1 MASSDEPLYLTV
13 GTDVSAKYR
22 GAFCEAKIK
31 KVNRMVKCRVT
42 FKNNLG
48 THVIPDEHIK
58 GNTLRVGAHVEAKH
72 PDRNQYF
79 EAVIGKLLDYS
90 QYTVVF
96 DDGDETT
103 LRRTSLCLKSGRH
116 FAESETLDQL
126 PLTNPE
132 HFGTPVMGSKLKRK
146 RRSMLSIATIRN
158 LVYREEDSS
167 DEESAPTPPPA
178 PTPPRRATPTS
189 GSRGNSAGGNSR
201 ATTPSSSE
209 WRIGRVAILDTG
221 DKRKRDSWAP
231 VLVVNPT
238 GATGQG
244 ISNPVP
250 RDDVV
255 VRSFRDAKFSQ
266 VNRRELREFLREDAT
281 ARAETNPLRLA
292 VERALTFLDRG
303 ELPTGWQG
311 SALLLSS
318 GPAIPARPPTPMR
331 PTAASASPA
340 SSANDAGSGGGNSAA
355 AADDD
360 GHDSQSDVSDDEPSE
375 EKDRFVAQ
383 LYKFMDERGTPIN
396 KGPSMAG
403 RDLNLYRLFRV
414 VSKLGGCNRVTNH
427 NQWKTVYARLGLPSP
442 ANQTNAHLL
451 RGAYKKYLQS
461 FEDFYR
467 KLGCTM
473 VSNPRS
479 GRVRHRSD
487 RIMTRNQDRGLALF
501 ARKDK
506 EKKKEEKAK
515 EEDKDKDKDKDDD
528 KKAKEKSATAAAT
541 PPVVVKEEPPP
552 EKPRPSRT
560 SRVKQEEESSSSGG
574 GAASAPSPAAKPT
587 PTAAAAAAT
596 AAVSQDDTKVRTRE
610 DARREKHDSPEKRE
624 AKSSS
629 VPPPPPPPSLRK
641 SESVESADTD
651 SAKEPPAVAPAA
663 ASTPTP
669 AEKSRTSKSKDAET
683 TPTTTPKRQPKKN
696 KTEEPPEK
704 EKVDEKTNASVAA
717 AEPETKPEPLP
728 RPESGEPTRRCSLDM
743 SIDVGDRVKVK
754 YGRGRQL
761 KIYEAKVLRIEEECS
776 EKKFYVH
783 YTGWNMRYDE
793 WVRKNRIVENVTDKT
808 SRRKRLQKEKQQA
821 DASPHQKTQS
831 GPNGNQQSSAQST
844 TNNAPSSSESPTSSK
859 KGVRRGRPPSVSSN
873 RSRALSAT
881 PPPGKPSPNSMSTR
895 ASRSERALAS
905 DQLSGSGSEPRRR
918 SRRKSGTHSPPCPDD
933 DEEGS
938 GDEDDDI
945 SLKSH
950 ISIKI
955 EPGEPSE
962 DLEKTTSAITTDSSE
977 DAPLPPSPEPK
988 PDTLDQET
996 VVKEEP
1002 REEVEE
1008 KMECD
1013 DEDTDIDES
1022 STTSLAAFVAA
1033 ARAQSKEEASQENV
1047 AEEAADEEESEADT
1061 TLHIEEEAAKVT
1073 DVEEVLNT
1081 TIAEDEDSLLEE
1093 GSLVIFEDE
1102 KAEDAAEDEEQPP
1115 PTEPEVVA
1123 AAAVS
1128 LKQEDDDVV
1137 AEETREVAEEEPKE
1151 VEQPEVVPAV
1161 EMSRPPTITGTRV
1174 ITIFPPAPE
1183 PEVLKHIDWLK
1194 HEEVSN
1200 KQDSQEEKEE
1210 EQQEEAEGEPEAEI
1224 PSSPPPIDNEDNLEE
1239 EEELAAES
1247 ISDVLLLPP
1256 SLVAKEG
1263 PERDALL
1270 APEHSLP
1277 ASEFDVCKDEEE
1289 EDEEELP
1296 KEEEDEDDDNGEP
1309 SSPMGIAE
1317 RDQLASAMERIEFVK
1332 EESESASTQDFYK
1345 VALALSDDGSNSN
1358 VLRIEEEGAK
1368 SIDEPIEFP
1377 PVCGETVMSAAEVEV
1392 GAVDGGEPTTKRTI
1406 KRKKFKGTK
1415 TKFGAEAKLKGRK
1428 KMKGQLL
1435 PDGTPAKA
1443 PRLKKCRKVGD
1454 GEQRVVKKRKKLKN
1468 ADGGDD
1474 LTDPGMKKAKRKM
1487 RKANKDHPEAGKK
1500 GKRKKLTSCASYE
1513 DSDEAGDVERT
1524 FAGKIKREKRKAAAA
1539 RPSPPFHH
1547 DYLST
1552 LAEVCG
1558 QEVEMKATAVAAT
1571 TESQAESAD
1580 SLFLLCEEKVPASP
1594 TREGDDEVS
1603 QAQHHHTHSHHHHH
1617 HHHHHHAHH
1626 QHMHHPHSSHHQPQ
1640 QQQAQQPPHLQQQH
1654 PPQQG
1659 PSKMDIFTSVAEA
1672 ALAGPSGADP
1682 SAAVLDNT
1690 PPTTPEDSG
1699 AADNDSP
1706 SSSLA
1711 GSPRREGDNFH
1722 GIDGES
1728 TMSADSDN
1736 SRGSA
1741 DGAVGF
1747 KAGGEDDSSSS
1758 RTTDS
1763 ASSAERHKGL
1773 AGTKRPALH
1782 DEEQLLRHGK
1792 RARKAARK
1800 ALLSAVHGDSKGKTH
1815 RTSRNS
1821 RDSSLPMSST
1831 CDSGSCTPTSTTTTC
1846 TATTPGSTN
1855 MGSLHRPSK
1864 FNFDLPLDDNMDAE
1878 KRIAVLQ
1885 DRLSELR
1892 KVYMQLKAEVAV
1904 IDRRRKRAKKKESC
1918 APVLPS
1924 ISMVTVSQP
1933 ACSPPPP
1940 SSPRPIE
1947 LPCSS

>member
-1 MASSDEPLYLTV
+1 M

-48 THVIPDEHIK
+48 THVIPDDHIK

-79 EAVIGKLLDYS
+79 EAVIAKLLDYS

-146 RRSMLSIATIRN
+146 RRSMLSIATM
-158 LVYREEDSS
+158 EEDSS

-189 GSRGNSAGGNSR
+189 GSRGGNSAGGGSR
-201 ATTPSSSE
+201 ATTPSSE
-209 WRIGRVAILDTG
+209 WRIGRVAILETG

-231 VLVVNPT
+231 VLIVNPT

-244 ISNPVP
+244 ISTPLP
-250 RDDVV
+250 REDVV

-266 VNRRELREFLREDAT
+266 VNRRELREFSREDAT
-281 ARAETNPLRLA
+281 SRAETNPLRLA
-292 VERALTFLDRG
+292 VERAITFLDRG
-303 ELPTGWQG
+303 ELPAGWQG

-318 GPAIPARPPTPMR
+318 GPAIPPRPPTPLR
-331 PTAASASPA
+331 PTTASAASPA
-340 SSANDAGSGGGNSAA
+340 SSANTAGGADNSAS

-427 NQWKTVYARLGLPSP
+427 NQWKTVYCRLGLPSP

-487 RIMTRNQDRGLALF
+487 RIMTRNQDRGMALF

-506 EKKKEEKAK
+506 EQKKKEEKAK
-515 EEDKDKDKDKDDD
+515 EEDKDTDD

-560 SRVKQEEESSSSGG
+560 SRVKQDEESSSSGS
-574 GAASAPSPAAKPT
+574 GAATAPSPASAAKP
-587 PTAAAAAAT
+587 AAAAAAP
-596 AAVSQDDTKVRTRE
+596 AATVSQDDTKVRTRE
-610 DARREKHDSPEKRE
+610 DARREKNDSPDKRE

-629 VPPPPPPPSLRK
+629 VPPTPPPSSLRK
-641 SESVESADTD
+641 SESVESADAD
-651 SAKEPPAVAPAA
+651 SESSAAAVATV
-663 ASTPTP
+663 STPTT
-669 AEKSRTSKSKDAET
+669 AEKSRSSKSKDVDT

-696 KTEEPPEK
+696 KSEETAEK
-704 EKVDEKTNASVAA
+704 EKADEKANASATTV
-717 AEPETKPEPLP
+717 EPETKPEPPP

-821 DASPHQKTQS
+821 DASPHQKNQS

-844 TNNAPSSSESPTSSK
+844 TNNAPSSSDSPTSSK

-881 PPPGKPSPNSMSTR
+881 PPPGKPSPNSVSTR

-905 DQLSGSGSEPRRR
+905 DQLSASGSEPRRR

-938 GDEDDDI
+938 GDDDDDI

-950 ISIKI
+950 TSIKM

-962 DLEKTTSAITTDSSE
+962 DTEKTTSAMTTDSSE
-977 DAPLPPSPEPK
+977 DVPLAPSPESK
-988 PDTLDQET
+988 PDTLDNE
-996 VVKEEP
+996 VVMKEEP
-1002 REEVEE
+1002 PEEAEE

-1033 ARAQSKEEASQENV
+1033 ARAQSKEDASQENV
-1047 AEEAADEEESEADT
+1047 AEEGGNVESDAET
-1061 TLHIEEEAAKVT
+1061 PVQVEEEAAKVT
-1073 DVEEVLNT
+1073 EVEEVPNAP
-1081 TIAEDEDSLLEE
+1081 IVEDEDSLQEE

-1102 KAEDAAEDEEQPP
+1102 KPEDVADDEEPPP

-1123 AAAVS
+1123 AASIS
-1128 LKQEDDDVV
+1128 LNQENEGAITEEKTEVTE
-1137 AEETREVAEEEPKE
+1137 EETKE
-1151 VEQPEVVPAV
+1151 IEQPEIIPPV
-1161 EMSRPPTITGTRV
+1161 ETSRPPTITATRV

-1183 PEVLKHIDWLK
+1183 PDMLKHIDWLK
-1194 HEEVSN
+1194 NEEATDRQEIHEE
-1200 KQDSQEEKEE
+1200 KKDEERQETED
-1210 EQQEEAEGEPEAEI
+1210 EPEAEI
-1224 PSSPPPIDNEDNLEE
+1224 PSSPPPVENEDNVEEE
-1239 EEELAAES
+1239 EEELAAEG

-1289 EDEEELP
+1289 EDEEEVP
-1296 KEEEDEDDDNGEP
+1296 KEEEDEYDNSGEP
-1309 SSPMGIAE
+1309 SSPMEIAE
-1317 RDQLASAMERIEFVK
+1317 REPSVSAVDRIEFVK

-1358 VLRIEEEGAK
+1358 VLHIEEESTKG
-1368 SIDEPIEFP
+1368 IDEPVEFP
-1377 PVCGETVMSAAEVEV
+1377 PVCGETVVSAAEVEV
-1392 GAVDGGEPTTKRTI
+1392 GSAEGGEPSAKRTI

-1415 TKFGAEAKLKGRK
+1415 TKFGAEGKLKGRK

-1468 ADGGDD
+1468 ADGGEDQ
-1474 LTDPGMKKAKRKM
+1474 TEAGMKKAKRKM
-1487 RKANKDHPEAGKK
+1487 RKANKDHPEGSKK

-1513 DSDEAGDVERT
+1513 DSDDAGDIERT

-1558 QEVEMKATAVAAT
+1558 QEVEMKATAAAAA

-1603 QAQHHHTHSHHHHH
+1603 QQQAQHHHAHSHHHHH
-1617 HHHHHHAHH
+1617 HPHH

-1640 QQQAQQPPHLQQQH
+1640 PQQQQQLQQPPSLQQQ
-1654 PPQQG
+1654 PQQG

-1672 ALAGPSGADP
+1672 ALAGPSNADP

-1690 PPTTPEDSG
+1690 PPTTPDDSG
-1699 AADNDSP
+1699 GAENDSP

-1728 TMSADSDN
+1728 TMSADSEN

-1763 ASSAERHKGL
+1763 ASSAERHKML
-1773 AGTKRPALH
+1773 AGTKRPASR

-1800 ALLSAVHGDSKGKTH
+1800 ALLSAVHGDSKGKAH

-1831 CDSGSCTPTSTTTTC
+1831 CDSGSCTPTSTATTC

-1855 MGSLHRPSK
+1855 MGSFHRPSK
-1864 FNFDLPLDDNMDAE
+1864 FHFDLPLDGNMDAE

-1885 DRLSELR
+1885 DRLTELR

-1924 ISMVTVSQP
+1924 ISVVAVSQP
-1933 ACSPPPP
+1933 ACSSSPP

-1947 LPCSS
+1947 LQCSS

>member
-42 FKNNLG
+42 FKNSLG

-146 RRSMLSIATIRN
+146 RRSMLSIATM
-158 LVYREEDSS
+158 EEDSS
-167 DEESAPTPPPA
+167 DEESAPTPA

-189 GSRGNSAGGNSR
+189 GSRGNSAGGSSR

-238 GATGQG
+238 GATGPG

-250 RDDVV
+250 RDEVV

-266 VNRRELREFLREDAT
+266 VNRRELREFSREDAT

-318 GPAIPARPPTPMR
+318 GPAIPARPPTPLR
-331 PTAASASPA
+331 PTAASAAPA
-340 SSANDAGSGGGNSAA
+340 SSANDAGSEGGSSATA
-355 AADDD
+355 AEDD

-451 RGAYKKYLQS
+451 RTAYKKYLQS

-506 EKKKEEKAK
+506 EQKKKEEKAK
-515 EEDKDKDKDKDDD
+515 EEDKDDD
-528 KKAKEKSATAAAT
+528 KKAKEKSATAATT

-560 SRVKQEEESSSSGG
+560 SRVKQEEENGGGAGGG
-574 GAASAPSPAAKPT
+574 GAASAQSPAAKPT
-587 PTAAAAAAT
+587 AAVVAVAAT
-596 AAVSQDDTKVRTRE
+596 VAASQDDTKVRTRE

-629 VPPPPPPPSLRK
+629 SSSVPPPSLPSLRK
-641 SESVESADTD
+641 SENVDSADAD
-651 SAKEPPAVAPAA
+651 SAKEPPAAAPATP
-663 ASTPTP
+663 STPVP

-704 EKVDEKTNASVAA
+704 EKADEKASTSAAA
-717 AEPETKPEPLP
+717 AEPETKPESLP

-821 DASPHQKTQS
+821 DASPHQKGQS
-831 GPNGNQQSSAQST
+831 GPNGNQQSSTPSNT
-844 TNNAPSSSESPTSSK
+844 PSSSESPTSSK

-873 RSRALSAT
+873 RSRALSVT

-895 ASRSERALAS
+895 ASRSEQALAS

-950 ISIKI
+950 VSIKI
-955 EPGEPSE
+955 EPCDPSE
-962 DLEKTTSAITTDSSE
+962 DLEKTASAITTDSSE
-977 DAPLPPSPEPK
+977 DAPMPSSPEPK
-988 PDTLDQET
+988 SDALDNEPL
-996 VVKEEP
+996 VKEEP
-1002 REEVEE
+1002 PEEVEE

-1033 ARAQSKEEASQENV
+1033 ARAQNKEEALQENV
-1047 AEEAADEEESEADT
+1047 AEEGGDEEEESEADT
-1061 TLHIEEEAAKVT
+1061 TLHIEEETAKVT
-1073 DVEEVLNT
+1073 EVEEVLNT

-1102 KAEDAAEDEEQPP
+1102 KLEDAAEDEEQPL
-1115 PTEPEVVA
+1115 PTEPEVAA

-1128 LKQEDDDVV
+1128 LKPEDDGIV
-1137 AEETREVAEEEPKE
+1137 AEETKEVAVEEPKE

-1161 EMSRPPTITGTRV
+1161 EISKPPTIAGTRV
-1174 ITIFPPAPE
+1174 ITIFPPVPE

-1194 HEEVSN
+1194 HDEGPN
-1200 KQDSQEEKEE
+1200 KPDSHEEKEDE
-1210 EQQEEAEGEPEAEI
+1210 VPEEAEVEPEAEI
-1224 PSSPPPIDNEDNLEE
+1224 PSSPTPIENEDNLEE

-1270 APEHSLP
+1270 AAEHSLP
-1277 ASEFDVCKDEEE
+1277 ASEFDVCKDAEE

-1296 KEEEDEDDDNGEP
+1296 KEEEEEDDDNAEP
-1309 SSPMGIAE
+1309 SSPVGIAE
-1317 RDQLASAMERIEFVK
+1317 RDPLASSMERIEFVK

-1358 VLRIEEEGAK
+1358 MLRIEEEGAK
-1368 SIDEPIEFP
+1368 NIDEPVEFP
-1377 PVCGETVMSAAEVEV
+1377 PVCGETVVSAAEVEV
-1392 GAVDGGEPTTKRTI
+1392 GPTDNAEHSTKRTI

-1468 ADGGDD
+1468 IDGSDD
-1474 LTDPGMKKAKRKM
+1474 LTDPSVKKAKRKM

-1513 DSDEAGDVERT
+1513 DSDEVGDVERT
-1524 FAGKIKREKRKAAAA
+1524 FAGKIKREKRKAAPT

-1558 QEVEMKATAVAAT
+1558 QEVEMKATAASA

-1594 TREGDDEVS
+1594 TREGDDVVL
-1603 QAQHHHTHSHHHHH
+1603 QAQHHHAQSQHHHHH
-1617 HHHHHHAHH
+1617 HHHHHVHH
-1626 QHMHHPHSSHHQPQ
+1626 QHMHHSHPSHHQPQ
-1640 QQQAQQPPHLQQQH
+1640 LQQAQQPAHLQQQQ

-1699 AADNDSP
+1699 GAENDSP

-1728 TMSADSDN
+1728 TMSADSEN

-1741 DGAVGF
+1741 DGAEGF

-1763 ASSAERHKGL
+1763 AFSAERHKGL
-1773 AGTKRPALH
+1773 AGTKRPASR
-1782 DEEQLLRHGK
+1782 DEENLLRHGK
-1792 RARKAARK
+1792 RARKAAHK
-1800 ALLSAVHGDSKGKTH
+1800 ALLSAVRGDSKGKTH
-1815 RTSRNS
+1815 RASRNS

-1831 CDSGSCTPTSTTTTC
+1831 CDSGSCTPTSVATTC

-1878 KRIAVLQ
+1878 KRITVLQ
-1885 DRLSELR
+1885 DRMTELR
-1892 KVYMQLKAEVAV
+1892 KVYLQLKAEVAV

-1918 APVLPS
+1918 APVLSS
-1924 ISMVTVSQP
+1924 IAMVTVAQP
-1933 ACSPPPP
+1933 ACSSSPP

>member
-42 FKNNLG
+42 FKNSLG
-48 THVIPDEHIK
+48 THVIPDDHIK

-146 RRSMLSIATIRN
+146 RRSMLSIATM
-158 LVYREEDSS
+158 EEDSS

-189 GSRGNSAGGNSR
+189 GSRGSSASAGGGSR
-201 ATTPSSSE
+201 ASTPSSE
-209 WRIGRVAILDTG
+209 WRIGRVAILETG

-244 ISNPVP
+244 ISTPLP

-255 VRSFRDAKFSQ
+255 IRSFRDAKFLQ
-266 VNRRELREFLREDAT
+266 VNKRDLREFSRDDAT
-281 ARAETNPLRLA
+281 SRAETNPLRLA
-292 VERALTFLDRG
+292 VDRALTFLDRG

-318 GPAIPARPPTPMR
+318 GSAVPSTPPTPSR
-331 PTAASASPA
+331 ASAGSASSPA
-340 SSANDAGSGGGNSAA
+340 PAANDAGSGSTSAST
-355 AADDD
+355 ADDD

-396 KGPSMAG
+396 KGPAMAG

-427 NQWKTVYARLGLPSP
+427 NQWKTVYTRLGLPSP
-442 ANQTNAHLL
+442 ANQSNAHLL
-451 RGAYKKYLQS
+451 RAAYKKYLQS

-506 EKKKEEKAK
+506 EQKKKEEKAK
-515 EEDKDKDKDKDDD
+515 EEDKDKEKEDD
-528 KKAKEKSATAAAT
+528 KKAKDKSAAAAAAT

-560 SRVKQEEESSSSGG
+560 SRVKQDEESSSGG
-574 GAASAPSPAAKPT
+574 NGTASAPSPASAAKPT
-587 PTAAAAAAT
+587 AAAVAAAAAAAAAVAT
-596 AAVSQDDTKVRTRE
+596 AAASQDDTKVRTRE

-629 VPPPPPPPSLRK
+629 VPPPSQRK

-651 SAKEPPAVAPAA
+651 SAKEPAAAAVAT

-669 AEKSRTSKSKDAET
+669 AEKSRASKSKDAETT

-696 KTEEPPEK
+696 KTEEPVEK
-704 EKVDEKTNASVAA
+704 EKVEDKTSSSAA
-717 AEPETKPEPLP
+717 ATVEPETKPEPLP

-821 DASPHQKTQS
+821 DASPQSKAQS
-831 GPNGNQQSSAQST
+831 GPNGNQPSPAQST
-844 TNNAPSSSESPTSSK
+844 PNNAPSSSESPSSSK
-859 KGVRRGRPPSVSSN
+859 KTVRRGRPPSVSSN

-881 PPPGKPSPNSMSTR
+881 PPPRKPSPNAMSTR
-895 ASRSERALAS
+895 ASRSERVLAS
-905 DQLSGSGSEPRRR
+905 DQLSTSGSEPRRR
-918 SRRKSGTHSPPCPDD
+918 SRRKSGTHSPPGPDD
-933 DEEGS
+933 DDEGS
-938 GDEDDDI
+938 GDDDDDV

-962 DLEKTTSAITTDSSE
+962 ETEKTMSAMATDSSE
-977 DAPLPPSPEPK
+977 DAPLPSPEPK
-988 PDTLDQET
+988 PDILDHE
-996 VVKEEP
+996 VVMKEEP
-1002 REEVEE
+1002 PEEVEE

-1013 DEDTDIDES
+1013 DEDTDIDEGS
-1022 STTSLAAFVAA
+1022 ATSLAAFVAA
-1033 ARAQSKEEASQENV
+1033 ARAQSKEDAQENAA
-1047 AEEAADEEESEADT
+1047 AEGGDEESEPEMT
-1061 TLHIEEEAAKVT
+1061 MHIDEEAAKVT
-1073 DVEEVLNT
+1073 EVEEVLDT
-1081 TIAEDEDSLLEE
+1081 TVADEEDSLLEE

-1102 KAEDAAEDEEQPP
+1102 KAEDVADDEEQP

-1128 LKQEDDDVV
+1128 LKQENEGAI
-1137 AEETREVAEEEPKE
+1137 AEEKSEVAEEEPKE
-1151 VEQPEVVPAV
+1151 IEHPEVIPPI
-1161 EMSRPPTITGTRV
+1161 ETSRPPTITATRV

-1183 PEVLKHIDWLK
+1183 PEAVKHIDWLK

-1200 KQDSQEEKEE
+1200 KEDVHEEKMEE
-1210 EQQEEAEGEPEAEI
+1210 EEEEAEVEPQVEI
-1224 PSSPPPIDNEDNLEE
+1224 PSSPPAIENQDNIEE

-1277 ASEFDVCKDEEE
+1277 ASEFDVCKE
-1289 EDEEELP
+1289 EDEEDEELP
-1296 KEEEDEDDDNGEP
+1296 KEEEDEDDDNAEPISPVESADREP
-1309 SSPMGIAE
+1309 SVSVV
-1317 RDQLASAMERIEFVK
+1317 DRIEFVK

-1345 VALALSDDGSNSN
+1345 VALSLSDDGSNSN
-1358 VLRIEEEGAK
+1358 VLRVEEEGMK
-1368 SIDEPIEFP
+1368 GIGEPVEFP
-1377 PVCGETVMSAAEVEV
+1377 PVCGETVVSAAEVEV
-1392 GAVDGGEPTTKRTI
+1392 GPAEGSESTAKRTV
-1406 KRKKFKGTK
+1406 KRKKFKGSK
-1415 TKFGAEAKLKGRK
+1415 TKFGAEGKLKGRK
-1428 KMKGQLL
+1428 KMKGQLMA
-1435 PDGTPAKA
+1435 DGTAVKA

-1468 ADGGDD
+1468 TDGSEEP
-1474 LTDPGMKKAKRKM
+1474 TESGMKKAKRKI
-1487 RKANKDHPEAGKK
+1487 RKASKDHPETGKK
-1500 GKRKKLTSCASYE
+1500 GKRKKLMSSASYD
-1513 DSDEAGDVERT
+1513 DSDDTGDVERT
-1524 FAGKIKREKRKAAAA
+1524 FAGKIKREKRKAAA

-1558 QEVEMKATAVAAT
+1558 QEVEMKATAAAAT

-1594 TREGDDEVS
+1594 TREGDDEAS
-1603 QAQHHHTHSHHHHH
+1603 QQPQHHHAHGHHHHH
-1617 HHHHHHAHH
+1617 HHHHHHQHH

-1640 QQQAQQPPHLQQQH
+1640 QQQAQQPPQLQQQQ
-1654 PPQQG
+1654 QQG

-1672 ALAGPSGADP
+1672 ALAGPSSGDP

-1690 PPTTPEDSG
+1690 PPTTPDDSG
-1699 AADNDSP
+1699 GAENDSP
-1706 SSSLA
+1706 SSSIA

-1728 TMSADSDN
+1728 TMSADSEN

-1747 KAGGEDDSSSS
+1747 KEGGEDDSSSS
-1758 RTTDS
+1758 RETDS
-1763 ASSAERHKGL
+1763 ASSAERHKMM
-1773 AGTKRPALH
+1773 AGTKRPASR
-1782 DEEQLLRHGK
+1782 DDEQLLRHGK

-1800 ALLSAVHGDSKGKTH
+1800 ALLSAVRRDSKGKTH
-1815 RTSRNS
+1815 RTSR
-1821 RDSSLPMSST
+1821 RESSLPMSST
-1831 CDSGSCTPTSTTTTC
+1831 CDSRSCTPTSTATTC
-1846 TATTPGSTN
+1846 TAMTPGSMH
-1855 MGSLHRPSK
+1855 MGSFHRPSK
-1864 FNFDLPLDDNMDAE
+1864 FNFDLPLDGNMDAE

-1885 DRLSELR
+1885 DRLTELR

-1904 IDRRRKRAKKKESC
+1904 IDRRRKRAKKKESS

-1924 ISMVTVSQP
+1924 ISAVIVSQP
-1933 ACSPPPP
+1933 GVCSSPPT
-1940 SSPRPIE
+1940 SPRPVE
-1947 LPCSS
+1947 VQCSS

>member
-1 MASSDEPLYLTV
+1 MGKLLMREGARFFRRARRQLGPGTDPAGVFDAREPDKFAMASSDEPLYLTV

-42 FKNNLG
+42 FKNSLG

-146 RRSMLSIATIRN
+146 RRSMLSIATM
-158 LVYREEDSS
+158 EEDSS
-167 DEESAPTPPPA
+167 DEESAPTPA

-189 GSRGNSAGGNSR
+189 GSRGNSAGGGEPDRRDWSGHQQPR
-201 ATTPSSSE
+201 AS
-209 WRIGRVAILDTG
+209 GRG
-221 DKRKRDSWAP
+221 GRP
-231 VLVVNPT
+231 VV
-238 GATGQG
+238 QG
-244 ISNPVP
+244 
-250 RDDVV
+250 R
-255 VRSFRDAKFSQ
+255 Q
-266 VNRRELREFLREDAT
+266 VFAGKQ
-281 ARAETNPLRLA
+281 ARAARVLARRRHRAGRNQPSAPRRRAGAHVSRPRRAPHWLAGERPAPFQRACHPGETAYSLA
-292 VERALTFLDRG
+292 AHC
-303 ELPTGWQG
+303 
-311 SALLLSS
+311 S
-318 GPAIPARPPTPMR
+318 
-331 PTAASASPA
+331 ASAAPA
-340 SSANDAGSGGGNSAA
+340 SSANDAGSEGGSSATA
-355 AADDD
+355 AEDD

-451 RGAYKKYLQS
+451 RTAYKKYLQS

-506 EKKKEEKAK
+506 EQKKKEEKAK
-515 EEDKDKDKDKDDD
+515 EEDKDDD
-528 KKAKEKSATAAAT
+528 KKAKEKSATAATT

-560 SRVKQEEESSSSGG
+560 SRVKQEEENGGGAGGG

-587 PTAAAAAAT
+587 AAVVAAAAT
-596 AAVSQDDTKVRTRE
+596 VAASQDDTKVRTRE

-629 VPPPPPPPSLRK
+629 SSVPPPSLPSLRK
-641 SESVESADTD
+641 SENVDSADAD
-651 SAKEPPAVAPAA
+651 SAKEPPAAAPATP
-663 ASTPTP
+663 STPVP

-704 EKVDEKTNASVAA
+704 EKADEKASTSAAA
-717 AEPETKPEPLP
+717 AEPETKPESLP

-821 DASPHQKTQS
+821 DASPHQKGQS
-831 GPNGNQQSSAQST
+831 GPNGNQQSSTPSNT
-844 TNNAPSSSESPTSSK
+844 PSSSESPTSSK

-873 RSRALSAT
+873 RSRALSVT

-895 ASRSERALAS
+895 ASRSEQALAS

-950 ISIKI
+950 VSIKI
-955 EPGEPSE
+955 EPCDPSE

-977 DAPLPPSPEPK
+977 DAPMPSSPEPK
-988 PDTLDQET
+988 SDALDNEPL
-996 VVKEEP
+996 VKEEP
-1002 REEVEE
+1002 PEEVEE

-1033 ARAQSKEEASQENV
+1033 ARAQNKEEALQENV
-1047 AEEAADEEESEADT
+1047 AEEGGDEEEESEADT
-1061 TLHIEEEAAKVT
+1061 TLHIEEETAKVT
-1073 DVEEVLNT
+1073 EVEEVLNT

-1102 KAEDAAEDEEQPP
+1102 KLEDAAEDEEQPL
-1115 PTEPEVVA
+1115 PTEPEVAA

-1128 LKQEDDDVV
+1128 LKPEDDGIV
-1137 AEETREVAEEEPKE
+1137 AEETKEVAVEEPKE

-1161 EMSRPPTITGTRV
+1161 EISKPPTIAGTRV
-1174 ITIFPPAPE
+1174 ITIFPPVPE

-1194 HEEVSN
+1194 HDEVPN
-1200 KQDSQEEKEE
+1200 KPDSHEEKEDE
-1210 EQQEEAEGEPEAEI
+1210 VPEEAEVEPEAEI
-1224 PSSPPPIDNEDNLEE
+1224 PSSPTPIENEDNLEE

-1270 APEHSLP
+1270 AAEHSLP
-1277 ASEFDVCKDEEE
+1277 ASDPV
-1289 EDEEELP
+1289 
-1296 KEEEDEDDDNGEP
+1296 
-1309 SSPMGIAE
+1309 GIAE
-1317 RDQLASAMERIEFVK
+1317 RDPLASSMERIEFVK

-1358 VLRIEEEGAK
+1358 MLRIEEEGAK
-1368 SIDEPIEFP
+1368 NIDEPVEFP
-1377 PVCGETVMSAAEVEV
+1377 PVCGETVVSAAEVEV
-1392 GAVDGGEPTTKRTI
+1392 GPTDNAEHSTKRTI

-1468 ADGGDD
+1468 IDGSDD
-1474 LTDPGMKKAKRKM
+1474 LTDPSVKKAKRKM

-1513 DSDEAGDVERT
+1513 DSDEVGDVERT
-1524 FAGKIKREKRKAAAA
+1524 FAGKIKREKRKAAPT

-1558 QEVEMKATAVAAT
+1558 QEVEMKATAASA

-1580 SLFLLCEEKVPASP
+1580 SLFLLCEEKVPA
-1594 TREGDDEVS
+1594 T
-1603 QAQHHHTHSHHHHH
+1603 
-1617 HHHHHHAHH
+1617 
-1626 QHMHHPHSSHHQPQ
+1626 
-1640 QQQAQQPPHLQQQH
+1640 
-1654 PPQQG
+1654 
-1659 PSKMDIFTSVAEA
+1659 

-1699 AADNDSP
+1699 GAENDSP

-1728 TMSADSDN
+1728 TMSADSEN

-1741 DGAVGF
+1741 DGAEGF

-1763 ASSAERHKGL
+1763 AFSAERHKGL
-1773 AGTKRPALH
+1773 AGTKRPASR
-1782 DEEQLLRHGK
+1782 DEENLLRHGK
-1792 RARKAARK
+1792 RARKAAHK
-1800 ALLSAVHGDSKGKTH
+1800 ALLSAVRGDSKGKTH
-1815 RTSRNS
+1815 RASRNS

-1831 CDSGSCTPTSTTTTC
+1831 CDSGSCTPTVC
-1846 TATTPGSTN
+1846 GYH
-1855 MGSLHRPSK
+1855 LHSDHSR
-1864 FNFDLPLDDNMDAE
+1864 
-1878 KRIAVLQ
+1878 Q
-1885 DRLSELR
+1885 
-1892 KVYMQLKAEVAV
+1892 YQHG
-1904 IDRRRKRAKKKESC
+1904 
-1918 APVLPS
+1918 
-1924 ISMVTVSQP
+1924 Q
-1933 ACSPPPP
+1933 SPPAVQVQ
-1940 SSPRPIE
+1940 
-1947 LPCSS
+1947 L